1 MKRCAISLAVAV
13 AACVAAP
20 VLADPPPWAPAHGR
34 RAKHHDHEV
43 YYDYAR
49 VVEVVPMRA
58 APRQQCYEVPVQE
71 KPNTTAGTVLG
82 AVVGGVLGNTV
93 GKGDGR
99 KAATVAGAVVGGVVG
114 HEIAAN
120 QAPREGYRREC
131 REVAGAP
138 SAYEVT
144 YEYEGARFQRRLDYD
159 PGSRVRVR
167 VDDDVVPAGRDD
179 D

>member
-1 MKRCAISLAVAV
+1 MKRCIISLAVAV
-13 AACVAAP
+13 AACAAVP

-34 RAKHHDHEV
+34 RAKHDRGP

-49 VVEVVPMRA
+49 VVEVVPIGGAR
-58 APRQQCYEVPVQE
+58 RERCYEVPVQE

-131 REVAGAP
+131 REVAGEA

-144 YEYEGARFQRRLDYD
+144 YLYEGAQFRRRLDYD
-159 PGSRVRVR
+159 PGTRIRVR
-167 VDDDVVPAGRDD
+167 VDDDVVPAGRDED
-179 D
+179 